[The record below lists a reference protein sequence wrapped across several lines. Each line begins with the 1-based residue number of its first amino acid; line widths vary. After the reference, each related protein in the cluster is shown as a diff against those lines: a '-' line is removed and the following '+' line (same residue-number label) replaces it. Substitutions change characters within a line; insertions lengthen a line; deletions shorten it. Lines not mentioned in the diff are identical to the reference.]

1 MGRFHDNILRL
12 RDLRR
17 GTWTSGQLQVTGAK
31 WCANRARIRI
41 KTMTTRRTSLALT
54 QRDTELLEALTL
66 RIRVLSVEQIS
77 RSWWQSSATSETAS
91 RRIRQLV
98 DGGYLSRLS
107 LMAHPETPVTEAVC
121 VWRQHEQIPDFGAVA
136 WQLNSRWPDP
146 LVNTDCVIATR
157 FAGRFFGGYGGRKPR
172 RAETTHDLHLSA
184 VFLQMRTNQPERAV
198 TWSSEE
204 ERKKDAGHGEKLP
217 DAIVSDGDRRTAIEL
232 GGKSYDREKLADFHA
247 FCVEQNL
254 DYEIW

>member
-1 MGRFHDNILRL
+1 MKDRN
-12 RDLRR
+12 
-17 GTWTSGQLQVTGAK
+17 TG
-31 WCANRARIRI
+31 
-41 KTMTTRRTSLALT
+41 MALT

-77 RSWWQSSATSETAS
+77 RTWWPDSANADTVI
-91 RRIRQLV
+91 RRLKQLT
-98 DGGYLSRLS
+98 DAGYLSRIG

-121 VWRQHEQIPDFGAVA
+121 VWGQNAPAPDFGAIA
-136 WQLNSRWPDP
+136 WRLNSRWPEP
-146 LVNTDCVIATR
+146 LVNTDCVIATQ

-184 VFLQMRTNQPERAV
+184 VFLQMRTNQPERAA

-204 ERKKDAGHGEKLP
+204 ERKKDAEHGEKLP

-232 GGKSYDREKLADFHA
+232 GGKSYNREKLEGFHDFCA
-247 FCVEQNL
+247 EQNL